1 MADDKDT
8 LDENERSVPVV
19 LVSNRGP
26 VEYGRDGSGRTTKRG
41 GGGLV
46 TALSGLAGRLDDVV
60 WVCGALT
67 DEDAAVSKERG
78 GKAFEPE
85 RGPGEHEAS
94 AGLKVR
100 MVDLDADQQHRF
112 YNVISN
118 PLLWFIQHYLW
129 GMSTAPDI
137 TDVETDAFANG
148 YVPVN
153 EAFAEAVIEEVEAR
167 GGHAT
172 VMVQDYHFYLLPE
185 LVRARCPGAFL
196 HHFVHIPW
204 PQPDAW
210 RVLPPPMREPVLRG
224 VLGNDVVAFHTE
236 RYARN
241 FLLGCQELLGLR
253 VDLEHLTVDVDGR
266 TVRARWYPISVD
278 AAAFEAMAASPAVHD
293 HERRLAERRRDHLI
307 LRVDRADLSKN
318 IVRGFR
324 AFDLL
329 LDEHPELIE
338 RVTFLALIQPSRQD
352 VDAYNEYLE
361 RIKRVVADVNLKHG
375 TPDWQPID
383 LRLEDDMDQ
392 AVAAYKLFDVLVV
405 NAIFD
410 GMNLVAKE
418 AVLVNKRDGVLALS
432 ENTGAHEELG
442 AFAVTLHPFDIQ
454 QQADAFYEALQ
465 MDRGERRRRLSA
477 CASVIREND
486 IGKWLKE
493 QLGDV
498 RRLRRQARESD

>member
-1 MADDKDT
+1 MAERHDD
-8 LDENERSVPVV
+8 ERSTPVI

-26 VEYGRDGSGRTTKRG
+26 IEHGRDDDGNRTTKRG

-67 DEDAAVSKERG
+67 EEDAAVAGEHG

-85 RGPGEHEAS
+85 DMGSLH
-94 AGLKVR
+94 VR
-100 MVDLDADQQHRF
+100 MVQLDSEKQHKF

-137 TDVETDAFANG
+137 TGVETDAFTHG

-153 EAFAEAVIEEVEAR
+153 EAFAEAVVEELEGRR
-167 GGHAT
+167 GRAT
-172 VMVQDYHFYLLPE
+172 VMVQDYHFYLLPQ
-185 LVRARCPGAFL
+185 LVRARCPEAFL

-210 RVLPPPMREPVLRG
+210 LVLPPAMREAVLRG
-224 VLGNDVVAFHTE
+224 ILGNDVVAFHTE

-241 FLLGCQELLGLR
+241 FLLGCQELLALP
-253 VDLEHLTVDVDGR
+253 VDLEELTVQVDNR

-278 AAAFEAMAASPAVHD
+278 AEEFEGLASSPEVLE
-293 HERRLAERRRDHLI
+293 HEERLSERRRDHLI

-324 AFDLL
+324 AFDTL
-329 LDEHPELIE
+329 LDDHPELIE
-338 RVTFLALIQPSRQD
+338 RVTFLALIQPSRPD
-352 VDAYNEYLE
+352 VDAYVEYLD
-361 RIKRVVADVNLKHG
+361 RIRRVVADVNLKHG

-383 LRLEDDMDQ
+383 LRLEDNMEQ

-418 AVLVNKRDGVLALS
+418 AVLVNERDGVLALS

-442 AFAVTLHPFDIQ
+442 RFAITLHPFDIQ
-454 QQADAFYEALQ
+454 QQADAFHEAL
-465 MDRGERRRRLSA
+465 MMEGAERRERLRA
-477 CASVIREND
+477 CATVIREND
-486 IGKWLKE
+486 IGKWLSE
-493 QLGDV
+493 QLSDV
-498 RRLRRQARESD
+498 RRLRGDDGG